1 MNFTVRTRLTAWY
14 FVVLIFSFVLFG
26 WVVDFGF
33 RHSVARTMDESL
45 QGNFLTAERVISE
58 SSSKGTDKVSH
69 ELGEL
74 ADIWGSSAVLKVTDE
89 SGQLIFQSPTFART
103 KIDALEAGNSGSY
116 TANVA
121 AIQYRISARRVYI
134 NGRVFDAA
142 VATPTEA
149 FDQSLDQFRWILK
162 LASPLL
168 IILASLGGYW
178 LSRRALEP
186 VDEIIQI
193 ARSIGGQNLSSRLP
207 VPLPRDELR
216 RLTETLNEMLSRIE
230 ANMRRVTQFTA
241 DASHELRT
249 PLALLRTTAE
259 VALRRPRREQDYRE
273 VLESIVAASGEMT
286 LLLENLLQMARADAG
301 AEELTFCRVDLIRC
315 LRKVQEQAAIL
326 AEAKEIR
333 VAGDFEEE
341 PVWINADAAAI
352 ERVFLIFVDN
362 AVKYTH
368 PEGKI
373 SVRYQKSQ
381 DAALV
386 EIRDTGIGVSEKD
399 LPHIF
404 ERFYRA
410 DPAHSREQGGVG
422 LGLSIANWIVEK
434 HGGAMHVES
443 ALGMGSVFQVHL
455 PFAPRNP
462 ASLPSAQPQTETS
475 SRI

>member
-1 MNFTVRTRLTAWY
+1 MNTTVRTRLTAWY
-14 FVVLIFSFVLFG
+14 FLVLIISFALFG

-33 RHSVARTMDESL
+33 RRSVARTMDDSL
-45 QGNFLTAERVISE
+45 QGNLGTAQRVISE
-58 SSSKGTDKVSH
+58 SSSKGVEKMSH

-74 ADIWGSSAVLKVTDE
+74 ANIWGDGAILKVTDE
-89 SGQLIFQSPTFART
+89 SGHLVFQSPAFAGV
-103 KIDALEAGNSGSY
+103 KIDPAEASSSASY
-116 TANVA
+116 TTNLNS
-121 AIQYRISARRVYI
+121 IQYRISARRAFL
-134 NGRVFDAA
+134 NGNVFDVI

-149 FDQSLDQFRWILK
+149 FDQSLDQFRLTLK

-168 IILASLGGYW
+168 IVLASLGGYW

-186 VDEIIQI
+186 VDEIIQT
-193 ARSIGGQNLSSRLP
+193 ARGIGGQNLSSRLP

-216 RLTETLNEMLSRIE
+216 RLTETLNEMLGRIE
-230 ANMRRVTQFTA
+230 SNMRRVTQFTA

-273 VLESIVAASGEMT
+273 VLESIVAASGEIT

-301 AEELTFCRVDLIRC
+301 VEALKFRRVDLIRC
-315 LRKVQEQAAIL
+315 LRKVQEQGAIL

-333 VAGDFEEE
+333 MAGDFEQE
-341 PVWINADAAAI
+341 PVWIDADPAAI
-352 ERVFLIFVDN
+352 ERVFLIFIDN

-368 PEGKI
+368 PGGKI
-373 SVRYQKSQ
+373 SLRYQKSH

-386 EIRDTGIGVSEKD
+386 EIRDTGIGVSDKD

-410 DPAHSREQGGVG
+410 DSARSREQGGVG
-422 LGLSIANWIVEK
+422 LGLSIADWIVEK
-434 HGGAMHVES
+434 HGGAIRVES
-443 ALGMGSVFQVHL
+443 APGRGSVFQVHL
-455 PFAPRNP
+455 PFAPTNS
-462 ASLPSAQPQTETS
+462 ASRS
-475 SRI
+475 SV

>member
-1 MNFTVRTRLTAWY
+1 MNTTVRTRLTMWY
-14 FVVLIFSFVLFG
+14 FLVLIVSFALFG

-33 RHSVARTMDESL
+33 RHSVARTMDDSQ
-45 QGNFLTAERVISE
+45 QGNLVTAQRVISE
-58 SSSKGTDKVSH
+58 SLPKGTEKVSH

-74 ADIWGSSAVLKVTDE
+74 AGIWGDGAILRVTDE
-89 SGQLIFQSPTFART
+89 SGQVIFQSPAFASAE
-103 KIDALEAGNSGSY
+103 IDTAEASRYASY
-116 TANVA
+116 TTNLN
-121 AIQYRISARRVYI
+121 AIQYRISARRASI
-134 NGRVFDAA
+134 NGNVFNVM

-149 FDQSLDQFRWILK
+149 FDQSLDQFRLTLK

-168 IILASLGGYW
+168 IVLASLGGYW

-186 VDEIIQI
+186 VDEIIQT
-193 ARSIGGQNLSSRLP
+193 ARGIGGQNLSSRLP

-216 RLTETLNEMLSRIE
+216 RLTETLNEMLGRIE
-230 ANMRRVTQFTA
+230 SNMRRVTQFTA

-259 VALRRPRREQDYRE
+259 VALRRPRREEDYRE

-301 AEELTFCRVDLIRC
+301 AEALKFRRVDLIRS
-315 LRKVQEQAAIL
+315 LRKVKEQAAIL
-326 AEAKEIR
+326 AVTKEIR
-333 VAGDFEEE
+333 VAADFEEE
-341 PVWINADAAAI
+341 PVWIDADAAAI
-352 ERVFLIFVDN
+352 ERVFLIFIDN

-368 PEGKI
+368 PGGSI
-373 SVRYQKSQ
+373 SLRYQKSQ
-381 DAALV
+381 DTALV
-386 EIRDTGIGVSEKD
+386 EVCDTGIGVSDKD

-410 DPAHSREQGGVG
+410 DPVRSREQGGVG

-434 HGGAMHVES
+434 HGGAIRVES
-443 ALGMGSVFQVHL
+443 VPGRGSVFQVHL

-462 ASLPSAQPQTETS
+462 ASQPLARVGTVS
-475 SRI
+475 SFRT